1 MIKVKQQIEEQEL
14 RIIPRSV
21 NIASIVLSN
30 EVANTSET
38 ITPNL
43 ITETF
48 RYVSV
53 AFEDVNSFLVED
65 SDYIVKAFDDL
76 GNEVFYDK
84 CYCVVSEKNPIQDDL
99 YNEYETEI
107 TYKEYKG

>member
-14 RIIPRSV
+14 RIIPRST
-21 NIASIVLSN
+21 NIDSIVFSN
-30 EVANTSET
+30 EVSNTSET

-53 AFEDVNSFLVED
+53 MFEDVNSYLVED
-65 SDYIVKAFDDL
+65 GDYIVKAFDDL

-99 YNEYETEI
+99 YNEYETQI